1 MESVEIYLLTFLVV
15 TGCMYQQKVNKH
27 TFNLFAIIGVFIL
40 IIFAAGRY
48 HVGTDINTYT
58 NIFERYSSYDWPT
71 FFANVDSEVLYAI
84 IAKVTYMCG
93 GRVLTWGT
101 FAALIT
107 IPTYLALKKQ
117 YPGIAIEVSF
127 FVFGFSYYTTA
138 FNVTRQ
144 IIAVAIIF
152 WGMQFIYKNK
162 LLPYLIAVLIATGFH
177 KSAVIAVVIWFL
189 WDHKS
194 NCPIS
199 GKRRIITI
207 IVATVLVF
215 FYQNALEFLS
225 SHVTFLS
232 TYEGYAEISTR
243 GQNRDLYVHIIE
255 WVIIYFLQKHMEED
269 KAVVMMINMLT
280 ISVLIGFTGFT
291 HPQVKRMAYYFEMPA
306 KLVLAGY
313 LPYAF
318 SERSRWLAKFM
329 ICLWFFALFV
339 LSAYILGEANL
350 IPYRFDLFSAW

>member
-1 MESVEIYLLTFLVV
+1 
-15 TGCMYQQKVNKH
+15 
-27 TFNLFAIIGVFIL
+27 
-40 IIFAAGRY
+40 
-48 HVGTDINTYT
+48 
-58 NIFERYSSYDWPT
+58 
-71 FFANVDSEVLYAI
+71 
-84 IAKVTYMCG
+84 
-93 GRVLTWGT
+93 
-101 FAALIT
+101 
-107 IPTYLALKKQ
+107 
-117 YPGIAIEVSF
+117 
-127 FVFGFSYYTTA
+127 
-138 FNVTRQ
+138 
-144 IIAVAIIF
+144 
-152 WGMQFIYKNK
+152 MQFIYKNK

>member
-1 MESVEIYLLTFLVV
+1 MF
-15 TGCMYQQKVNKH
+15 
-27 TFNLFAIIGVFIL
+27 
-40 IIFAAGRY
+40 
-48 HVGTDINTYT
+48 
-58 NIFERYSSYDWPT
+58 
-71 FFANVDSEVLYAI
+71 
-84 IAKVTYMCG
+84 
-93 GRVLTWGT
+93 
-101 FAALIT
+101 
-107 IPTYLALKKQ
+107 
-117 YPGIAIEVSF
+117 
-127 FVFGFSYYTTA
+127 
-138 FNVTRQ
+138 
-144 IIAVAIIF
+144 
-152 WGMQFIYKNK
+152 
-162 LLPYLIAVLIATGFH
+162 
-177 KSAVIAVVIWFL
+177 
-189 WDHKS
+189 
-194 NCPIS
+194 
-199 GKRRIITI
+199 
-207 IVATVLVF
+207 F

>member
-1 MESVEIYLLTFLVV
+1 M
-15 TGCMYQQKVNKH
+15 
-27 TFNLFAIIGVFIL
+27 
-40 IIFAAGRY
+40 
-48 HVGTDINTYT
+48 
-58 NIFERYSSYDWPT
+58 
-71 FFANVDSEVLYAI
+71 
-84 IAKVTYMCG
+84 
-93 GRVLTWGT
+93 
-101 FAALIT
+101 
-107 IPTYLALKKQ
+107 
-117 YPGIAIEVSF
+117 
-127 FVFGFSYYTTA
+127 
-138 FNVTRQ
+138 
-144 IIAVAIIF
+144 
-152 WGMQFIYKNK
+152 
-162 LLPYLIAVLIATGFH
+162 
-177 KSAVIAVVIWFL
+177 IWFL

-291 HPQVKRMAYYFEMPA
+291 HPQVKEWHTISKCQLSWFWQGIFHMH
-306 KLVLAGY
+306 LVKEVVGLQ
-313 LPYAF
+313 
-318 SERSRWLAKFM
+318 
-329 ICLWFFALFV
+329 
-339 LSAYILGEANL
+339 NL
-350 IPYRFDLFSAW
+350 